1 MLKSKFFS
9 REDHT
14 LSKIQADYDKNGLTL
29 LHYATD
35 VGSTDIFK
43 TLIKTCPQIPLYDAA
58 QSVTVLHVACQNKRY
73 DMCAFLLSDDKY
85 KHLLPKKSSHGCSA
99 AHFTAVGGSIQILKL
114 LESKK
119 LDITTVTNNGL
130 NVIDIV
136 CIFNHTAMCT
146 DLIKR
151 SHQKQLSISL
161 DKSDARGWTIAHFA
175 AMVGNKDILK
185 LLIDHKVMHSKTHNK
200 NTILHICCE
209 YGHDAAL
216 CYEILEM
223 HNILL
228 HDVNA
233 FGWNALHFVAKG
245 GNLNVFKGIEKALDQ
260 NTTLDNLCK
269 ETDDGETVLPI
280 CCIHKSV
287 NICKYICDK
296 LKVEAKHINKR
307 TKRMWT
313 AAHCVAVEIKQDG
326 SEKELIRI
334 LVKAGID
341 IKSATDDRCTV
352 LTVACEHRN
361 YRLVDFLLD
370 NYQELLEIE
379 TLTLEKVAEETKDEK
394 IESTILNAI
403 KKRKQPIAKN

>member
-1 MLKSKFFS
+1 MKKNPQIKNTFFSGLILQELECGQPFEDMHLLLLLRRYCRQGAFENFDYLLKSKFFS

-14 LSKIQADYDKNGLTL
+14 LSKILADYDKNGLTL
-29 LHYATD
+29 LHYAAE

-58 QSVTVLHVACQNKRY
+58 QSITVLHVACQNKRY

-85 KHLLPKKSSHGCSA
+85 KHLLPNKSSHGCSA

-130 NVIDIV
+130 NFIDIA

-151 SHQKQLSISL
+151 SQQKQLSISL
-161 DKSDARGWTIAHFA
+161 DKYDARGWTIAHFA

-185 LLIDHKVMHSKTHNK
+185 LLIGHEVMQSKTHNK

-233 FGWNALHFVAKG
+233 FGWNALHFAAKG

-269 ETDDGETVLPI
+269 ETDDGETVLHI

-287 NICKYICDK
+287 NICK
-296 LKVEAKHINKR
+296 
-307 TKRMWT
+307 
-313 AAHCVAVEIKQDG
+313 
-326 SEKELIRI
+326 
-334 LVKAGID
+334 
-341 IKSATDDRCTV
+341 
-352 LTVACEHRN
+352 
-361 YRLVDFLLD
+361 
-370 NYQELLEIE
+370 
-379 TLTLEKVAEETKDEK
+379 
-394 IESTILNAI
+394 
-403 KKRKQPIAKN
+403 